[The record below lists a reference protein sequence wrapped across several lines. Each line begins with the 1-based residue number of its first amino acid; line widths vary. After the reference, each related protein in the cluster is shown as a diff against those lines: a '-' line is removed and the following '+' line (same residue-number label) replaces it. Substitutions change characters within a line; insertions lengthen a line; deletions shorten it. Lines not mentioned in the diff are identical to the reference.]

1 MRSAAAT
8 LAPAP
13 SSGAGAGCPFA
24 ARLAALSARLHK
36 LDRGPA
42 SHLQPLSAA
51 QQLWY
56 DTISREHEQ
65 QQQQLNEVQHREQ
78 LREQAQEYRRQS

>member
-1 MRSAAAT
+1 MRSAATT

-13 SSGAGAGCPFA
+13 SSGAGAGCPFS
-24 ARLAALSARLHK
+24 ARLAALSTRLHT

-65 QQQQLNEVQHREQ
+65 QQELNEVQRREQ
-78 LREQAQEYRRQS
+78 LRDQAQEYRRES

>member
-1 MRSAAAT
+1 MRSAAT

-65 QQQQLNEVQHREQ
+65 QQELNEVQRREQ
-78 LREQAQEYRRQS
+78 LRDQAQEYRRQS